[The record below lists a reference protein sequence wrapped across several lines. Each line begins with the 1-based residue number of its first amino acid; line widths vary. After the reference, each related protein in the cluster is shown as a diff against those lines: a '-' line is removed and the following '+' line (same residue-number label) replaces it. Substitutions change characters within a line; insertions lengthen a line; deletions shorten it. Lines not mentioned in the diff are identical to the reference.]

1 MTLLNEAYEVLSD
14 PDKRAQ
20 YDQKYK
26 QYTTA
31 SSTPNPESINDEHDR
46 DIHLHGQTDTGEDE
60 FASSASKEV
69 KSAGL
74 GWRTILAILSLVIVG
89 VLAYQFFQ
97 ERNKPNPATPAS
109 VSPIVPTQVTAPEAT
124 AQANPNSAQAQF
136 ELGNAYT
143 DAGQWEQAQAAYQ
156 KAIELDPN
164 FQSAYAN
171 LGVVYYQLGQL
182 DLSASQYQKAL
193 ELDPTDGD
201 VAYNLGALYLQQAL
215 LKGNPPDP
223 NLVKQAIDQLQQAIK
238 LDPDLAEPYFSLG
251 VAYKALDQKTE
262 AIQAFETFL
271 ARNSNQDPRANQE
284 AQRYLDT
291 LRSQ

>member
-1 MTLLNEAYEVLSD
+1 MDDEQATEEVAD
-14 PDKRAQ
+14 PAI
-20 YDQKYK
+20 
-26 QYTTA
+26 
-31 SSTPNPESINDEHDR
+31 SPEIRNQHW
-46 DIHLHGQTDTGEDE
+46 
-60 FASSASKEV
+60 
-69 KSAGL
+69 
-74 GWRTILAILSLVIVG
+74 GWRTILAILSLVIIG
-89 VLAYQFFQ
+89 VLVYQFFQ
-97 ERNKPNPATPAS
+97 ERSKSSPTTPAN
-109 VSPIVPTQVTAPEAT
+109 VSPLAPTQVTAPEAT

-143 DAGQWEQAQAAYQ
+143 NAGQWEQAQAAYQ
-156 KAIELDPN
+156 KAIELNPN

-193 ELDPTDGD
+193 ELNPNDGD

-215 LKGNPPDP
+215 LKSNPPNPD
-223 NLVKQAIDQLQQAIK
+223 LVKRAVDQLQQAIK
-238 LDPDLAEPYFSLG
+238 LNPKLAEPYFSLG
-251 VAYKALDQKTE
+251 VAYNALNQKKE

-271 ARNSNQDPRANQE
+271 ARNSNQDPRASQE

>member
-1 MTLLNEAYEVLSD
+1 M
-14 PDKRAQ
+14 
-20 YDQKYK
+20 
-26 QYTTA
+26 
-31 SSTPNPESINDEHDR
+31 NDE
-46 DIHLHGQTDTGEDE
+46 QAAQETADTAAPPEIR
-60 FASSASKEV
+60 KQN
-69 KSAGL
+69 L

-97 ERNKPNPATPAS
+97 ERNKPGPATPAN
-109 VSPIVPTQVTAPEAT
+109 VSPVAPTQVTAPEAT
-124 AQANPNSAQAQF
+124 ALANPNSAQAQF

-143 DAGQWEQAQAAYQ
+143 DAGRWEQAQAAYQ

-193 ELDPTDGD
+193 ELDPNDGD

-215 LKGNPPDP
+215 LKSNPPDP
-223 NLVKQAIDQLQQAIK
+223 DLVKQAIDQLQQAIK
-238 LDPDLAEPYFSLG
+238 LDPNLAEPYFSLG
-251 VAYKALDQKTE
+251 VAHKALNQKTE

-271 ARNSNQDPRANQE
+271 ARNSNQDPRASQE